1 MPKILLAQEDPEA
14 AANLAALLLE
24 FFPTADLQPV
34 SDFNAL
40 SAALTSGQHATL
52 LLTDIF
58 WADQNRSEEILLL
71 SEANPDLAVGLLS
84 RFDLSGVLSCAFPIP
99 CLPSEDQLPVAMAEL
114 MENFSGR
121 SFGPYH
127 IISPAGPHPLGR
139 LYWARHHQLE
149 RNVQILVPP
158 AGSPH
163 FSKAIRNYARLNHAS
178 IFSLYESIPSDKR
191 IFVALEPVANSSLLH
206 FHLAGE
212 KPDLPSCARLASA
225 LGSVLWEMESSSI
238 PARLL
243 SAYDYTLSTRGTPRL
258 RNPAAYPG
266 APEATLHENSSQL
279 ASILEPLLP
288 ESAQT
293 DPLLKLLRDPGTSA
307 FDLMRRTRELERQL
321 AGVQVVH
328 IRQEEIE
335 ATEKAIRARIRRK
348 WTIVI
353 GSLAAI
359 AFVALFVRV
368 FYWAFVTDLPAKLGN
383 ETIPVPKGKYLVG
396 QEPIHVPAFDLD
408 RHEVTIGQYEQFLM
422 AMRSEKNWKTYL
434 PFGTALSKTKPEDL
448 QPDDWPELLLRAR
461 KGDKYN
467 GGVRITR
474 DTPVFGVDY
483 PSACAYA
490 KWRKRRL
497 PSKGEW
503 IRAAS
508 GKDNFPYPWG
518 TNPTAPN
525 INLGIHLPAGTNPD
539 TYVHVLPAESV
550 PDDIG
555 PYQHRD
561 LGGNLSEWIAS
572 PNPLEPLF
580 IGGNY
585 LDDASVSNS
594 DAVRSS
600 LKPEGSTRIGF
611 RTAK

>member
-1 MPKILLAQEDPEA
+1 VPKILLAQEDPEA
-14 AANLAALLLE
+14 AANLAALLRE

-40 SAALTSGQHATL
+40 STTLTSGQHATL

-58 WADQNRSEEILLL
+58 WAEQNRSEEILLL
-71 SEANPDLAVGLLS
+71 SEANPNLAVGLLS
-84 RFDLSGVLSCAFPIP
+84 RFDLSGVLPSAFPIP
-99 CLPSEDQLPVAMAEL
+99 CLPPEDQLPLAMAEL
-114 MENFSGR
+114 MEDFSDR

-127 IISPAGPHPLGR
+127 LISPAGPHPLGR

-149 RNVQILVPP
+149 RNVQVLVPP
-158 AGSPH
+158 AGSLH
-163 FSKAIRNYARLNHAS
+163 FTKAIRNYARLNHAS
-178 IFSLYESIPSDKR
+178 IYSLYESIPSDER

-212 KPDLPSCARLASA
+212 KPDLVSCARLAST

-243 SAYDYTLSTRGTPRL
+243 SAYDYTLSTRCTPRL

-266 APEATLHENSSQL
+266 APEATLHENSSHL
-279 ASILEPLLP
+279 ASILEPLLSETP
-288 ESAQT
+288 QT
-293 DPLLKLLRDPGTSA
+293 NPLLKLLRDPGTSA
-307 FDLMRRTRELERQL
+307 FDLMRRTREFERQL
-321 AGVQVVH
+321 AGVQTVH
-328 IRQEEIE
+328 VRQEEIE
-335 ATEKAIRARIRRK
+335 ATQKAIRARTRRK
-348 WTIVI
+348 QTIAV
-353 GSLAAI
+353 GSLGAV
-359 AFVALFVRV
+359 AFIALFVSV
-368 FYWAFVTDLPAKLGN
+368 FYWVFVTDIPGKLGN
-383 ETIPVPKGKYLVG
+383 ESIAVPEGKYLSG
-396 QEPIHVPAFDLD
+396 QESIHVPAFDLD
-408 RHEVTIGQYEQFLM
+408 RHEVTIGQYEKFLT
-422 AMRSEKNWKTYL
+422 AMNSTNNWTIYL
-434 PFGTALSKTKPEDL
+434 PFGTAESKKKPEDF
-448 QPDDWPELLLRAR
+448 QPNDWPELLLRAR

-483 PSACAYA
+483 PSAYAYA
-490 KWRKRRL
+490 MWLHRRL
-497 PSKGEW
+497 PSKGQW

-508 GKDNFPYPWG
+508 GKDNLPYPWG
-518 TNPTAPN
+518 VSATAPN

-561 LGGNLSEWIAS
+561 LGGNLSEWLDS
-572 PNPLEPLF
+572 PNPLELRF
-580 IGGNY
+580 IGGNF
-585 LDDASVSNS
+585 LDEAPVSNR
-594 DAVRSS
+594 DAVRSAS
-600 LKPEGSTRIGF
+600 KPGGSTRIGF

>member
-1 MPKILLAQEDPEA
+1 
-14 AANLAALLLE
+14 
-24 FFPTADLQPV
+24 V
-34 SDFNAL
+34 
-40 SAALTSGQHATL
+40 
-52 LLTDIF
+52 
-58 WADQNRSEEILLL
+58 
-71 SEANPDLAVGLLS
+71 
-84 RFDLSGVLSCAFPIP
+84 
-99 CLPSEDQLPVAMAEL
+99 
-114 MENFSGR
+114 
-121 SFGPYH
+121 
-127 IISPAGPHPLGR
+127 
-139 LYWARHHQLE
+139 
-149 RNVQILVPP
+149 LVPP

-163 FSKAIRNYARLNHAS
+163 FTKAIRNYARLNHAA
-178 IFSLYESIPSDKR
+178 IYSLYESIPSQER

-212 KPDLPSCARLASA
+212 KPDLVSCARLAST

-243 SAYDYTLSTRGTPRL
+243 SAYDYTLSARGTPRL

-266 APEATLHENSSQL
+266 TPEATLHENSSQL

-288 ESAQT
+288 ESTQT
-293 DPLLKLLRDPGTSA
+293 DPFLKLLRDPGTSA
-307 FDLMRRTRELERQL
+307 FDLMRRTREFERQL
-321 AGVQVVH
+321 AGIQAVH

-348 WTIVI
+348 QSIAV
-353 GSLAAI
+353 GSLGAI
-359 AFVALFVRV
+359 AFIALFVSV
-368 FYWAFVTDLPAKLGN
+368 FYWVFVTDIPGKLNN
-383 ETIPVPKGKYLVG
+383 ETIPVPKGKYFLG
-396 QEPIHVPAFDLD
+396 QETIHVPAFDLD
-408 RHEVTIGQYEQFLM
+408 RHEVTIGQYEQFLA
-422 AMRSEKNWKTYL
+422 AMQSEKNWKTYL
-434 PFGTALSKTKPEDL
+434 PFGTAASKTKPEDF
-448 QPDDWPELLLRAR
+448 QPNDWQEMITRAR
-461 KGDKYN
+461 KVDKYN
-467 GGVRITR
+467 GQIRISR

-490 KWRKRRL
+490 KWLGRRL

-508 GKDNFPYPWG
+508 GKDNLPYPWG
-518 TNPTAPN
+518 TSATASN
-525 INLGIHLPAGTNPD
+525 INLGIHLPASTNPD

-550 PDDIG
+550 PDDTG

-572 PNPLEPLF
+572 PNHLEPLF

-594 DAVRSS
+594 DAVRSAP
-600 LKPEGSTRIGF
+600 KPGGSTRIGF

>member
-1 MPKILLAQEDPEA
+1 MPTILLAQEDPEA
-14 AANLAALLLE
+14 AANLAALLRE
-24 FFPTADLQPV
+24 FFPTATLEPL
-34 SDFNAL
+34 SDF
-40 SAALTSGQHATL
+40 AALTTALTSNRHAAL

-58 WADQNRSEEILLL
+58 WADQNRAEEILLL
-71 SEANPDLAVGLLS
+71 AEADPELSVGLLS
-84 RFDLSGVLSCAFPIP
+84 RFDLRGVLPSAFPLP
-99 CLPSEDQLPVAMAEL
+99 CLPAEDQLPLAMAEL

-178 IFSLYESIPSDKR
+178 IYSLYESIPSDER

-206 FHLAGE
+206 FQLAGE
-212 KPDLPSCARLASA
+212 KPDLPSCARLAST

-266 APEATLHENSSQL
+266 APEATLHENSGHL
-279 ASILEPLLP
+279 ASILVPLVS
-288 ESAQT
+288 ESPQT
-293 DPLLKLLRDPGTSA
+293 DPLLKILRDPGTSA
-307 FDLMRRTRELERQL
+307 FDFMRRTRDFERQL
-321 AGVQVVH
+321 AGVQAVH
-328 IRQEEIE
+328 VRQEEIE
-335 ATEKAIRARIRRK
+335 ATQKAIRARTRRK
-348 WTIVI
+348 QTIAV
-353 GSLAAI
+353 GSLGAV
-359 AFVALFVRV
+359 AFIALFVSV
-368 FYWAFVTDLPAKLGN
+368 FYWVFVTDIPGKLGN
-383 ETIPVPKGKYLVG
+383 ESIAVPKGKYLSG
-396 QEPIHVPAFDLD
+396 QESLHVPAFDLD
-408 RHEVTIGQYEQFLM
+408 RHEVTIGQYEKFLT
-422 AMRSEKNWKTYL
+422 AMYSTNNWTSYL
-434 PFGTALSKTKPEDL
+434 PFGTAESKKKPEDF
-448 QPDDWPELLLRAR
+448 QPNDWPEILLRAR

-483 PSACAYA
+483 PSAYAYA
-490 KWRKRRL
+490 KWLKRRL
-497 PSKGEW
+497 PSKDEW

-508 GKDNFPYPWG
+508 GKDNLPYPWG
-518 TNPTAPN
+518 TNPTSPN
-525 INLGIHLPAGTNPD
+525 INLGIHLPAGTKPE

-555 PYQHRD
+555 PYEHRD
-561 LGGNLSEWIAS
+561 LGGNLSEWLDS
-572 PNPLEPLF
+572 PNPLELRF
-580 IGGNY
+580 IGGNF
-585 LDDASVSNS
+585 LDEAPVSNR
-594 DAVRSS
+594 DAVRTAP
-600 LKPEGSTRIGF
+600 KPGGSTRIGF

>member
-1 MPKILLAQEDPEA
+1 MPTILLAQEDPEA
-14 AANLAALLLE
+14 AANLAALLRE
-24 FFPTADLQPV
+24 FFPTAILEPL
-34 SDFNAL
+34 SDFAAL
-40 SAALTSGQHATL
+40 ATALTSNRRAAL

-58 WADQNRSEEILLL
+58 WSDQNRAEEILLL
-71 SEANPDLAVGLLS
+71 AEADPELSVGLLS
-84 RFDLSGVLSCAFPIP
+84 RFDLRGVLPSAFPLP
-99 CLPSEDQLPVAMAEL
+99 CLPAEDQLPLAMAEL

-178 IFSLYESIPSDKR
+178 IFSLYESIPSDER

-212 KPDLPSCARLASA
+212 KPDLVSCARLTSA

-266 APEATLHENSSQL
+266 APEATLHENSSHL
-279 ASILEPLLP
+279 ASILEPLIS
-288 ESAQT
+288 ESPQA
-293 DPLLKLLRDPGTSA
+293 DPLLKILRDPGTSA
-307 FDLMRRTRELERQL
+307 FDFMRRTRDFERQL
-321 AGVQVVH
+321 AGVQAVH
-328 IRQEEIE
+328 VRQEEIE
-335 ATEKAIRARIRRK
+335 ATQKAIRARTRRK
-348 WTIVI
+348 QTIAV
-353 GSLAAI
+353 GSLGAV
-359 AFVALFVRV
+359 AFIALFVSV
-368 FYWAFVTDLPAKLGN
+368 FYWVFVTDIPGKLGN
-383 ETIPVPKGKYLVG
+383 ESIAVPKGKYLSG
-396 QEPIHVPAFDLD
+396 QESIHVHDFELD
-408 RHEVTIGQYEQFLM
+408 RHEVTIGQYEKFLN
-422 AMRSEKNWKTYL
+422 AMQSEKNWKTYL
-434 PFGTALSKTKPEDL
+434 PFGTASSKNTPKDL
-448 QPDDWPELLLRAR
+448 QPNDWPELLLRAR

-483 PSACAYA
+483 SSAYA
-490 KWRKRRL
+490 YALWLKRRL

-518 TNPTAPN
+518 TNPTSPN
-525 INLGIHLPAGTNPD
+525 INLGIHLPAGTKPE
-539 TYVHVLPAESV
+539 TYIHVLPAESV
-550 PDDIG
+550 PEDIG
-555 PYQHRD
+555 PYEHRD
-561 LGGNLSEWIAS
+561 LGGNLSEWLAS
-572 PNPLEPLF
+572 PNPLEPQF
-580 IGGNY
+580 IGGNF
-585 LDDASVSNS
+585 LDEASVSNS
-594 DAVRSS
+594 DAVRSAS
-600 LKPEGSTRIGF
+600 KPGGSTRIGF

>member
-14 AANLAALLLE
+14 AASLAALLRD
-24 FFPTADLQPV
+24 FFPTATLEPV

-40 SAALTSGQHATL
+40 STALTSGQHAKL

-84 RFDLSGVLSCAFPIP
+84 RFDLSGVLPSAFPIP
-99 CLPSEDQLPVAMAEL
+99 CLPPEDQLPLAMAEL
-114 MENFSGR
+114 MEDFSDR

-127 IISPAGPHPLGR
+127 LISPAGPHPLGR

-149 RNVQILVPP
+149 RNVQVLVPP

-163 FSKAIRNYARLNHAS
+163 FTKAIRNYARLNHAS
-178 IFSLYESIPSDKR
+178 IYSLYESIPSQER

-212 KPDLPSCARLASA
+212 KPDLVSCARLATT

-279 ASILEPLLP
+279 ATILEPLLS
-288 ESAQT
+288 ESPQT
-293 DPLLKLLRDPGTSA
+293 ASFLKLLRDPGTSA
-307 FDLMRRTRELERQL
+307 FDLMRRTREFERQL
-321 AGVQVVH
+321 AGVQAVH

-335 ATEKAIRARIRRK
+335 AAEKAIRARIRRK
-348 WTIVI
+348 WTIAI
-353 GSLAAI
+353 GSIAAV
-359 AFVALFVRV
+359 AFIALFVSV
-368 FYWAFVTDLPAKLGN
+368 FYWVFVTDIPGKLGN
-383 ETIPVPKGKYLVG
+383 ESIAVPKGKYLSG
-396 QEPIHVPAFDLD
+396 QESIHVPAFDLD
-408 RHEVTIGQYEQFLM
+408 RHEVTIGQYEKFLT
-422 AMRSEKNWKTYL
+422 AMQSEKSWKNYL
-434 PFGTALSKTKPEDL
+434 PFGTAETKTKPEDF
-448 QPDDWPELLLRAR
+448 QPNDWKELITRAR

-467 GGVRITR
+467 GQVRISR

-483 PSACAYA
+483 TSACAYA
-490 KWRKRRL
+490 KWLGRRL

-508 GKDNFPYPWG
+508 GKDNLPYPWG
-518 TNPTAPN
+518 TSTTAPN
-525 INLGIHLPAGTNPD
+525 INLGIHLPTGTSPD
-539 TYVHVLPAESV
+539 TYIHVLPAESV
-550 PDDIG
+550 PEDIG

-572 PNPLEPLF
+572 PNPLQPLF

-594 DAVRSS
+594 DAVRSAS
-600 LKPEGSTRIGF
+600 KPGGSTRIGF